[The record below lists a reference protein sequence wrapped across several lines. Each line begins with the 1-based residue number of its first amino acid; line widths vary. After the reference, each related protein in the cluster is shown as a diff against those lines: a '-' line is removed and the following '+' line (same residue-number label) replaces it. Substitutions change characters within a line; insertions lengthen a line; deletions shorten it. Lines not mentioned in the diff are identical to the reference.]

1 MNHCHEISRR
11 QKISDKFAALLHTIR
26 HPGRSSLPSSGG
38 ASSGSL
44 GLEMHGIAGE
54 INIKSAHIRRTCHLQ
69 NLNLR
74 SLRDKLHGEIGS
86 LKLRAILPAGG
97 NNKGMK
103 NMVGAPLRGRAFL
116 HMDIFLFNDVS
127 RFRHNE
133 SGFSQIF
140 IYCGC
145 VKSHGRVWKNEGL
158 GVISMVFVGRKLHV
172 GKGSCTLFLLFV
184 SAAFAAKV
192 S

>member
-1 MNHCHEISRR
+1 
-11 QKISDKFAALLHTIR
+11 
-26 HPGRSSLPSSGG
+26 
-38 ASSGSL
+38 
-44 GLEMHGIAGE
+44 
-54 INIKSAHIRRTCHLQ
+54 
-69 NLNLR
+69 
-74 SLRDKLHGEIGS
+74 
-86 LKLRAILPAGG
+86 
-97 NNKGMK
+97 
-103 NMVGAPLRGRAFL
+103 MVGAPLRGRAFL

-158 GVISMVFVGRKLHV
+158 GVISLVFVGRKLHV

-192 S
+192 SYICTCRPGNFFVHIYNLKSIINIWHDVEKILYDMMLNKILYIITICSVAYIYITWSPSSISDMMLNKILT

>member
-1 MNHCHEISRR
+1 MQEVPHDVPRCT
-11 QKISDKFAALLHTIR
+11 TI
-26 HPGRSSLPSSGG
+26 
-38 ASSGSL
+38 
-44 GLEMHGIAGE
+44 
-54 INIKSAHIRRTCHLQ
+54 
-69 NLNLR
+69 
-74 SLRDKLHGEIGS
+74 
-86 LKLRAILPAGG
+86 
-97 NNKGMK
+97 K

-140 IYCGC
+140 IFCGC

-158 GVISMVFVGRKLHV
+158 GVISLVFVGRKLHV